1 MWKCWLSVCVCV
13 SYVVCQDIEYFLD
26 GATCF
31 PSLFVLRPRLFDG
44 WLIRKSVAT
53 YAASQGH
60 TMKHYKWNTSIYW
73 IMISDTTFSLILWMI
88 GWKTPRLPSLSSHYL
103 LWLKD
108 YFSKNVWMKDSLKWN
123 KQKERFTI
131 NFSLCCISNS
141 KSHSDGKINANEN
154 AFYQQKK
161 ICRTFLINI
170 CWNKSR
176 ISFISCW
183 KRLPSSLIC
192 SEWFVK
198 CLWILSSSPIDIT

>member
-1 MWKCWLSVCVCV
+1 MSFVKISSISSTVPHVFHHF
-13 SYVVCQDIEYFLD
+13 SFSALD
-26 GATCF
+26 FSMDDWYAK
-31 PSLFVLRPRLFDG
+31 VLLLMLLLKG
-44 WLIRKSVAT
+44 T
-53 YAASQGH
+53 Q
-60 TMKHYKWNTSIYW
+60 WNTSIYW

-183 KRLPSSLIC
+183 KRFPSSLIC